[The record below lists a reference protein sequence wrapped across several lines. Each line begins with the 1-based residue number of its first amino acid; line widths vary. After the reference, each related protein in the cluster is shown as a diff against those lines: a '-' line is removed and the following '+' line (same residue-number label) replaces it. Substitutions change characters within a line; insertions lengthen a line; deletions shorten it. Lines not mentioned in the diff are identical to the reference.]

1 MTLAK
6 KNSRPIEVDGVSL
19 RYAVSMSKAGEAG
32 LHAMNLT
39 VQIGTGRG
47 RILKAHGLFTRDF
60 WLDFPE
66 VEVSDRYP
74 ALKPADVT
82 AVVRLVR
89 AGGWNPAELGPPF
102 LLEISSD
109 ALRT

>member
-1 MTLAK
+1 MTLPK
-6 KNSRPIEVDGVSL
+6 KNSRPIEVDGVPL
-19 RYAVSMSKAGEAG
+19 RYTVSASKAAEAG

-39 VQIGTGRG
+39 IQIGTGRG
-47 RILKAHGLFTRDF
+47 RILKAHGLLTRDF

-74 ALKPADVT
+74 ALKPADVA
-82 AVVRLVR
+82 AVVRLAR
-89 AGGWNPAELGPPF
+89 ANGWNPAELGTPF

-109 ALRT
+109 ALRK